1 MPITNETTILVVDDE
16 PTNLKLLKQV
26 LSDSYRLIF
35 AKSGE
40 QAISVAKSR
49 RPDLILLDVMMPQ
62 MNGFEVCEQLKKHQ
76 QTRTIPVIFVTAM
89 QEDIDETRGFAIGAV
104 DYITKPISPA
114 VVKARIAT
122 HLSLVQ
128 AELLRE
134 AQVEVIQRLSWA
146 AEYRDV
152 ETGQHIKRMSEY
164 CYLIAKKMGFS
175 EHWACTLRLAAPM
188 HDIGKIGI
196 TDDVLLKPGKLDPDE
211 AEHMKE
217 HPLIGAKILDGSNS
231 ELLQLAHTLALEH
244 HEKFD
249 GSGYPHGK
257 KGEEISIEGRIC
269 AVADVFD
276 ALTSARPY
284 KAAWPVDKAIS
295 LLKEEKGAHFDPLCV
310 DAFLS
315 CLDDVLKV
323 KEQHK
328 DPEYQS

>member
-1 MPITNETTILVVDDE
+1 MPIKNEITILAVDDE
-16 PTNLKLLKQV
+16 PTNLRLLKQV
-26 LSDSYRLIF
+26 LCDSYRLIF
-35 AKSGE
+35 AKTGE
-40 QAISVAKSR
+40 QAISVAKTQ
-49 RPDLILLDVMMPQ
+49 RPDLILLDVMMPN
-62 MNGFEVCEQLKKHQ
+62 MNGFEVCEHLKAQ
-76 QTRTIPVIFVTAM
+76 QETRTIPVIFVTAM
-89 QEDIDETRGFAIGAV
+89 QEDIDEARGLAIGAV

-128 AELLRE
+128 ADQLRE

-146 AEYRDV
+146 AEYKDV

-164 CYLIAKKMGFS
+164 CYLIAKKMGFP
-175 EHWACTLRLAAPM
+175 EYCAHTLRLAAPM

-196 TDDVLLKPGKLDPDE
+196 ADDVLLKPGKLDSDE
-211 AEHMKE
+211 FARMKE
-217 HPLIGAKILDGSNS
+217 HPLIGAKILGGSNS
-231 ELLQLAHTLALEH
+231 DLLQLAHTLALEH

-249 GSGYPHGK
+249 GTGYPYGK

-284 KAAWPVDKAIS
+284 KAAWPVEKAIN

-323 KEQHK
+323 KDQYK
-328 DPEYQS
+328 DPEYQA